1 MFEHVV
7 WSGLQEASHSQ
18 DLNLMHMQQELA
30 ELRQEQH
37 DHTAQ
42 TRKVTAEAASKQAS
56 ANYLIKHLQSQLS
69 SSQTVN
75 SESIQAVAKTTPEET
90 GWTIE
95 QATASVAR
103 VLQVIAAS
111 QTE

>member
-1 MFEHVV
+1 MLEHVV
-7 WSGLQEASHSQ
+7 WSGLQEVSHSQ
-18 DLNLMHMQQELA
+18 DLNLVHMQQELA
-30 ELRQEQH
+30 ELRQKQH

-42 TRKVTAEAASKQAS
+42 VRKVTAEAASQQAA

-69 SSQTVN
+69 SMQAANT
-75 SESIQAVAKTTPEET
+75 ESIQAVANLTPGET
-90 GWTIE
+90 SWTIE

>member
-1 MFEHVV
+1 
-7 WSGLQEASHSQ
+7 
-18 DLNLMHMQQELA
+18 MHMQQELA
-30 ELRQEQH
+30 ELRQKQH

-42 TRKVTAEAASKQAS
+42 VRKVTAAAASKQAS

-69 SSQTVN
+69 SSQAANT
-75 SESIQAVAKTTPEET
+75 EGIQAVAGVAPEGT

-95 QATASVAR
+95 QANASVAR
-103 VLQVIAAS
+103 VLQVITAS

>member
-1 MFEHVV
+1 M
-7 WSGLQEASHSQ
+7 L
-18 DLNLMHMQQELA
+18 MQQELA
-30 ELRQEQH
+30 ELRQKQQ

-42 TRKVTAEAASKQAS
+42 VRMVTAEAASKQAS

-69 SSQTVN
+69 SSEAANT
-75 SESIQAVAKTTPEET
+75 ESIQAIANTPPEGN

-95 QATASVAR
+95 QANASVAR